1 MDIKTNKSYLDIKNN
16 IVRFLRFDG
25 SERVLVLGEDAAS
38 YSDFLRDRVAVVTS
52 EVSELEAVDVAIL
65 VGSFD
70 DTVATIMDIKHK
82 LSDKGYFVIACENR
96 LGLTYLAGRRDDTD
110 DAFFSG
116 VEGTSKAHSAR
127 EWRGIL
133 EECGLGDYEFFY
145 PYPDYKLPLC
155 IYSDKFLPK
164 KEELNRNVWN
174 YDTERAVLF
183 DEEKAFDSIIEEGLF
198 PELTNA
204 FLIMPRS
211 ELAYVKFSENRSE
224 GFSIYT
230 EISQCDNSHKDNDID
245 VEACDKCEDNF
256 TRNDAITKFK
266 DDAVARFTVK
276 KYASNKCATAH
287 IARLK
292 SVEEKLQATYVGTA
306 LGVADCTIAEDNSFV
321 EFEFVKGGSYA
332 DELYVLMDN
341 QEAFAGKLDEFIKLI
356 VSGKQRE
363 FLRSGEFDRV
373 FLSKLSEG
381 DLEDAA
387 VDELLAGAK
396 SLYTTDVDL
405 IPDNVITNDSGKYII
420 DYEWSFDFA
429 IPVKFVIYRVVRYL
443 KINADYLYERYEI
456 SDQEMKLFDLME
468 RSFQQY
474 IQGQELPLRELY
486 SQVTPGVVHGP
497 TLINEAIREL
507 REKRL
512 QVYMFYP
519 DGIRECPEAS
529 VRFNGGKLE
538 TEIAIPA
545 GVTDVRLDPGER
557 QCICHVSRLCLEH
570 EREVYWDTVDGRRFG
585 KDWVMLPHID
595 PQISFARKGR
605 GEDKLLLAMEMYILE
620 PEGMDALYAEL
631 PRLMDRIDSLQ
642 NKLDEQIRI
651 NEIRTEASL
660 QEMANLKNRKVW
672 KLYEKYL
679 SKKGQTADI
688 GQLFSYIDGAYYDSD
703 EQCYNI
709 VGWFASDAGMG
720 EAVKVYSGNQTLE
733 YRLKRTARDDVKQGI
748 AALKDRGDLGFEMS
762 IPLDE
767 NQKYDGLRL
776 NVLYGNGLNKDI
788 FSLSGEELEK
798 QIKEAGIKIFIDDA
812 KTKKDTVHIT
822 GWAYSRHGAV
832 NVRVVSDDGSIVDTE
847 LIWKERPDVN
857 KDLKLEKG
865 VRAGFVATFKR
876 SVVGEKIS
884 LVFET
889 GDISRQIDYDM
900 AEVDLNGNYMLQYE
914 MAKKDVSYIKKYGY
928 KQYKRHL
935 GELLDK
941 AETEYDV
948 WFEKHRVTESELDA
962 QRKVKFEYEPKISI
976 CIPLY
981 NTPLQFLKAIVDS
994 VVYQSYGNWELCLA
1008 DGSTKDEVGEY
1019 IKEQYGNDSRIV
1031 YERLAENKG
1040 IAGNTNASLAMAT
1053 GEFVMLSD
1061 HDDVL
1066 ELNALYEIVSA
1077 INKDKNIEIIYTD
1090 EDLTDE
1096 TGEIFSS
1103 PRFKPDYNREMLCS
1117 INYICHIFMVKK
1129 YIIDEVGGFREEFD
1143 GAQDWDLILRCCE
1156 KSEHICHIPKVLYHW
1171 RAHEAST
1178 AGNPESKTYAIEAGR
1193 KALEEHYKRVGLEAE
1208 LVYTDI
1214 FILFRTIMKVKGE
1227 PKVSIL
1233 IPNKDAKE
1241 TLDTCVQ
1248 SILKK
1253 STYQNYEI
1261 IIIENNSTEDET
1273 FAYYKDLEA
1282 QDARIRTVFYEG
1294 DFNYS
1299 KINNFGAKS
1308 ATGDY
1313 YILLNND
1320 TEVIEPTWIEEM
1332 LGYCQMDDVGIV
1344 GAKLLYPDDTVQHC
1358 GAVIGVGGFAGHILT
1373 NSKADDAGYFG
1384 RLKAIHDVSAVT
1396 AACLMIKKSSFDAV
1410 GGLTEEFKVALND
1423 MDLCL
1428 KVRALDQKIVM
1439 NPWARLYHYESKT
1452 RGFEETPEKHERFKA
1467 EIKRFRDKWS
1477 DILTE
1482 GDPYY
1487 NPNLTLMYGDCSIR
1501 GRHEHFDIVEE
1512 IEA

>member
-16 IVRFLRFDG
+16 IVRFLHFKGD
-25 SERVLVLGEDAAS
+25 ENVLLVGDDVDS
-38 YSDFLRDRVAVVTS
+38 YCRLLQQKVKLATSD
-52 EVSELEAVDVAIL
+52 ESELDSIDTAIL
-65 VGSFD
+65 VGDFAD
-70 DTVATIMDIKHK
+70 VEALIMRLKQK
-82 LSDKGYFVIACENR
+82 LSDRGYFVIACENR
-96 LGLTYLAGRRDDTD
+96 MGLSYLAGRRDDTD
-110 DAFFSG
+110 GEFFSG
-116 VEGTSKAHSAR
+116 LEGKSKAHTQK
-127 EWRGIL
+127 EWRAL
-133 EECGLGDYEFFY
+133 LTRCGLNDYEFFY

-164 KEELNRNVWN
+164 KEELNRNIWN
-174 YDTERAVLF
+174 YDTDRAVLF
-183 DEEKAFDSIIEEGLF
+183 NEEKAFDSIIDEGLF
-198 PELTNA
+198 PELSNA
-204 FLIMPRS
+204 FLIMPES
-211 ELAYVKFSENRSE
+211 QLSYVKFSENRSHE
-224 GFSIYT
+224 FSIYT
-230 EISQCDNSHKDNDID
+230 EITK
-245 VEACDKCEDNF
+245 EADRC
-256 TRNDAITKFK
+256 R
-266 DDAVARFTVK
+266 VR
-276 KYASNKCATAH
+276 KYASDDVAKPH
-287 IARLK
+287 IAKLK
-292 SVEEKLQATYVGTA
+292 QLEEGLKETYAEGGWSVAPCRV
-306 LGVADCTIAEDNSFV
+306 AEDASWV
-321 EFEFVKGGSYA
+321 EFEFIDGDSCA
-332 DELYVLMDN
+332 DELYGLWR
-341 QEAFAGKLDEFIKLI
+341 ERIAFNEKLDEFVGLI
-356 VSGKQRE
+356 TSGSQQD
-363 FLRSGEFDRV
+363 FVFTDGFDRV
-373 FLSKLSEG
+373 FMSKLNECDIG
-381 DLEDAA
+381 RADA
-387 VDELLAGAK
+387 ETLLQNAK
-396 SLYTTDVDL
+396 SLDVTDIDL
-405 IPDNVITNDSGKYII
+405 IPDNVITNQSGSYII
-420 DYEWSFDFA
+420 DYEWSFDFPV
-429 IPVKFVIYRVVRYL
+429 PVKFVVYRVIRYL
-443 KINADYLYERYEI
+443 KVSADYLYKRYNI
-456 SDQEMKLFDLME
+456 SEKELELFDAME
-468 RSFQQY
+468 KSFQHY
-474 IQGQELPLRELY
+474 IEGDEIPLRELY
-486 SQVTPGVVHGP
+486 SQASPGVVDGP
-497 TLINEAIREL
+497 SIINEGIREL

-512 QVYMFYP
+512 QVFMFSP
-519 DGIRECPEAS
+519 DGMRECREAS
-529 VRFNGGKLE
+529 VRFNGTSLE
-538 TEIAIPA
+538 TEIFIPE

-557 QCICHVSRLCLEH
+557 QCICHVSRLHLEH
-570 EREVYWDTVDGRRFG
+570 EGEVHWDTVDGRRFG
-585 KDWVMLPHID
+585 SDWVMLPHID

-605 GEDKLLLAMEMYILE
+605 GEDKLLLAMDIYILE
-620 PEGMDALYAEL
+620 PEGMDALYGEL
-631 PRLMDRIDSLQ
+631 PRLMDRVDYLQ

-720 EAVKVYSGNQTLE
+720 EAARVYSGSQVLGHTI
-733 YRLKRTARDDVKQGI
+733 KRTARDDVKQGI

-832 NVRVVSDDGSIVDTE
+832 NVRVVSDGGNTVDTE

-857 KDLKLEKG
+857 KGLKLEKG
-865 VRAGFVATFKR
+865 TKAGFVATFKR
-876 SVVGEKIS
+876 NAVGEKIS

-914 MAKKDVSYIKKYGY
+914 RAKKDVSYIKKYGY

-948 WFEKHRVTESELDA
+948 WFENHRVKEAELAA
-962 QRKVKFEYEPKISI
+962 QRKVQFEYAPKISI

-981 NTPLQFLKAIVDS
+981 NTPIKFLKAIIDS
-994 VVYQSYGNWELCLA
+994 IVNQSYSNWELCLA

-1019 IKEQYGNDSRIV
+1019 IKASYAGDKRII

-1066 ELNALYEIVSA
+1066 ELDALYEIVSA

-1129 YIIDEVGGFREEFD
+1129 HIIDEVGGFREEFD

-1156 KSEHICHIPKVLYHW
+1156 KSEHICHIPRVLYHW

-1178 AGNPESKTYAIEAGR
+1178 AGNPESKTYAIDAGR
-1193 KALEEHYKRVGLEAE
+1193 RALEEHYKRVGLEAE

-1214 FILFRTIMKVKGE
+1214 FIMFRSIMKIKGE

-1233 IPNKDAKE
+1233 IPNKDARE

-1261 IIIENNSTEDET
+1261 VIIENNSTEDET
-1273 FAYYKDLEA
+1273 FAYYKELEA
-1282 QDARIRTVFYEG
+1282 QDSRIKTVFYEG

-1299 KINNFGAKS
+1299 KINNFGAEA

-1320 TEVIEPTWIEEM
+1320 TEVIEPTWIE
-1332 LGYCQMDDVGIV
+1332 
-1344 GAKLLYPDDTVQHC
+1344 
-1358 GAVIGVGGFAGHILT
+1358 
-1373 NSKADDAGYFG
+1373 
-1384 RLKAIHDVSAVT
+1384 
-1396 AACLMIKKSSFDAV
+1396 
-1410 GGLTEEFKVALND
+1410 
-1423 MDLCL
+1423 
-1428 KVRALDQKIVM
+1428 
-1439 NPWARLYHYESKT
+1439 
-1452 RGFEETPEKHERFKA
+1452 
-1467 EIKRFRDKWS
+1467 
-1477 DILTE
+1477 
-1482 GDPYY
+1482 
-1487 NPNLTLMYGDCSIR
+1487 
-1501 GRHEHFDIVEE
+1501 
-1512 IEA
+1512 

>member
-16 IVRFLRFDG
+16 IVRFLHFKGD
-25 SERVLVLGEDAAS
+25 ENVLLVGNDVDS
-38 YSDFLRDRVAVVTS
+38 YRRMLQDKVKTVTS
-52 EVSELEAVDVAIL
+52 DEAGLDIIDTAIL
-65 VGSFD
+65 IGDFD
-70 DTVATIMDIKHK
+70 DTEALIMRLKEK
-82 LSDKGYFVIACENR
+82 LSDRGYFVIACENR
-96 LGLTYLAGRRDDTD
+96 MGLSYLAGRRDDTD
-110 DAFFSG
+110 GEFFSG
-116 VEGTSKAHSAR
+116 LEGKSRAHSLK
-127 EWRGIL
+127 EWKRL
-133 EECGLGDYEFFY
+133 LLSCGLTDYEFFY

-155 IYSDKFLPK
+155 IYSDKFLPRQ
-164 KEELNRNVWN
+164 EELNRNIWN
-174 YDTERAVLF
+174 YDTDRAVLF
-183 DEEKAFDSIIEEGLF
+183 NEEKAFDSIIDEGLF
-198 PELTNA
+198 PELSNA
-204 FLIMPRS
+204 FLIMPES
-211 ELAYVKFSENRSE
+211 QLSYVKFSENRSHE
-224 GFSIYT
+224 FSIYT
-230 EISQCDNSHKDNDID
+230 EITK
-245 VEACDKCEDNF
+245 EAD
-256 TRNDAITKFK
+256 RYR
-266 DDAVARFTVK
+266 VR
-276 KYASNKCATAH
+276 KYASDDVTKPH
-287 IARLK
+287 IAKLK
-292 SVEEKLQATYVGTA
+292 QLEEGLKETYAEGDLSVAPCRV
-306 LGVADCTIAEDNSFV
+306 AEDASWV
-321 EFEFVKGGSYA
+321 EFEFIDGDSCA
-332 DELYVLMDN
+332 DELYGLWR
-341 QEAFAGKLDEFIKLI
+341 ERIAFNEKLDEFVGLI
-356 VSGKQRE
+356 TSGSQQD
-363 FLRSGEFDRV
+363 FVFTDEFDRV
-373 FLSKLSEG
+373 FMSKLNECDIG
-381 DLEDAA
+381 RADA
-387 VDELLAGAK
+387 ENLLQNAK
-396 SLYTTDVDL
+396 SLDVTDIDL
-405 IPDNVITNDSGKYII
+405 IPDNVITNSQGSYII
-420 DYEWSFDFA
+420 DYEWSFDFPV
-429 IPVKFVIYRVVRYL
+429 PVKFVIYRVIRYL
-443 KINADYLYERYEI
+443 KVSADYLYRLYDI
-456 SDQEMKLFDLME
+456 SAEELKLFDAME
-468 RSFQQY
+468 KSFQQY
-474 IQGQELPLRELY
+474 IQGNETPLRELY
-486 SQVTPGVVHGP
+486 SRVTPGVVDGP
-497 TLINEAIREL
+497 SVINEAIREL

-512 QVYMFYP
+512 QVFMFSP
-519 DGIRECPEAS
+519 DGMRECREAS
-529 VRFNGGKLE
+529 VRFNGTSLE
-538 TEIAIPA
+538 TEIFIPE

-557 QCICHVSRLCLEH
+557 QCICHVSRLHLEH
-570 EREVYWDTVDGRRFG
+570 EGEVHWDTVDGRRFG
-585 KDWVMLPHID
+585 SDWVMLPHID

-605 GEDKLLLAMEMYILE
+605 GEDKLLLAMDIYILE
-620 PEGMDALYAEL
+620 PEGMDALYGEL
-631 PRLMDRIDSLQ
+631 PKLMDRVDYLQ

-720 EAVKVYSGNQTLE
+720 EAARVYSGSQVLGHTI
-733 YRLKRTARDDVKQGI
+733 KRTARDDVKQGI

-832 NVRVVSDDGSIVDTE
+832 NVRVVSDGGNTVDTE

-865 VRAGFVATFKR
+865 TKAGFVATFKR
-876 SVVGEKIS
+876 NAVGEKIS

-914 MAKKDVSYIKKYGY
+914 RAKKDVSYIKKYGY

-948 WFEKHRVTESELDA
+948 WFENHRAKEAELAA
-962 QRKVKFEYEPKISI
+962 QRKVQFEYAPKISI

-981 NTPLQFLKAIVDS
+981 NTPIKFLKAIIDS
-994 VVYQSYGNWELCLA
+994 IVNQSYSNWELCLA

-1019 IKEQYGNDSRIV
+1019 IKANYADDKRII

-1040 IAGNTNASLAMAT
+1040 IAGNTNASLVMAT

-1066 ELNALYEIVSA
+1066 ELDALYEIVSA

-1129 YIIDEVGGFREEFD
+1129 HIIDEVGGFREEFD

-1156 KSEHICHIPKVLYHW
+1156 KSEHICHIPRVLYHW

-1178 AGNPESKTYAIEAGR
+1178 AGNPESKTYAIDAGR
-1193 KALEEHYKRVGLEAE
+1193 RALEEHYKRVGLEAE

-1214 FILFRTIMKVKGE
+1214 FIMFRSIMKIKGE

-1233 IPNKDAKE
+1233 IPNKDARE

-1261 IIIENNSTEDET
+1261 VIIENNSTEDET
-1273 FAYYKDLEA
+1273 FAYYKELEA
-1282 QDARIRTVFYEG
+1282 QDSRIKTVFYEG

-1299 KINNFGAKS
+1299 KINNFGAEA

-1320 TEVIEPTWIEEM
+1320 TEVIEPTWIEEL

-1358 GAVIGVGGFAGHILT
+1358 GAVIGLGGFAGHILT

-1384 RLKAIHDVSAVT
+1384 WLKAIHDVSAVT
-1396 AACLMIKKSSFDAV
+1396 AACLMIKRSSYEAV
-1410 GGLTEEFKVALND
+1410 NGLTEEFKVALND

-1428 KVRALDQKIVM
+1428 KVRALGQKVVV

-1477 DILTE
+1477 DILTD

-1501 GRHEHFDIVEE
+1501 GKHEHFDIVEE
-1512 IEA
+1512 IEE

>member
-16 IVRFLRFDG
+16 IVRFLHFEGD
-25 SERVLVLGEDAAS
+25 ENVLLVGNDVDS
-38 YSDFLRDRVAVVTS
+38 YRRMLQDKVKTVTS
-52 EVSELEAVDVAIL
+52 DEAGLDIIDTAIL
-65 VGSFD
+65 IGDFD
-70 DTVATIMDIKHK
+70 DTEALIMRLKEK
-82 LSDKGYFVIACENR
+82 LSDRGYFVIACENR
-96 LGLTYLAGRRDDTD
+96 MGLSYMAGRRDDTD
-110 DAFFSG
+110 GEFFSG
-116 VEGTSKAHSAR
+116 LEGKSRAHSLK
-127 EWRGIL
+127 EWKRL
-133 EECGLGDYEFFY
+133 LLSCGLTDYEFFY

-164 KEELNRNVWN
+164 QEELNRNIWN
-174 YDTERAVLF
+174 YDTDRAVLF
-183 DEEKAFDSIIEEGLF
+183 NEEKAFDSIIDEGLF
-198 PELTNA
+198 PELSNA
-204 FLIMPRS
+204 FLIMPES
-211 ELAYVKFSENRSE
+211 QLSYVKFSENRSHE
-224 GFSIYT
+224 FSIYT
-230 EISQCDNSHKDNDID
+230 EITK
-245 VEACDKCEDNF
+245 EADRC
-256 TRNDAITKFK
+256 R
-266 DDAVARFTVK
+266 VR
-276 KYASNKCATAH
+276 KYASDDGAKPH
-287 IARLK
+287 IAKLK
-292 SVEEKLQATYVGTA
+292 QLEEGLKETYAEGGLSVAPCRV
-306 LGVADCTIAEDNSFV
+306 AEDASWV
-321 EFEFVKGGSYA
+321 EFEFIDGDSCA
-332 DELYVLMDN
+332 DELYGLWR
-341 QEAFAGKLDEFIKLI
+341 ERIAFNDKLDEFVGLI
-356 VSGKQRE
+356 TSGSQQD
-363 FLRSGEFDRV
+363 FVFTDEFDRV
-373 FLSKLSEG
+373 FMSKLNECNIG
-381 DLEDAA
+381 RADA
-387 VDELLAGAK
+387 ETLLQNAK
-396 SLYTTDVDL
+396 SLDVTDIDL
-405 IPDNVITNDSGKYII
+405 IPDNVITNQSGSYII
-420 DYEWSFDFA
+420 DYEWSFDFPV
-429 IPVKFVIYRVVRYL
+429 PVKFVVYRVIRYL
-443 KINADYLYERYEI
+443 KVSADYLYKRYNI
-456 SDQEMKLFDLME
+456 SEKELELFDAME
-468 RSFQQY
+468 KSFQHY
-474 IQGQELPLRELY
+474 IEGDEIPLRELY
-486 SQVTPGVVHGP
+486 SQASPGVVDGP
-497 TLINEAIREL
+497 SIINEGIREL

-512 QVYMFYP
+512 QVFMFSP
-519 DGIRECPEAS
+519 DGMRECREAS
-529 VRFNGGKLE
+529 VRFNGTSLE
-538 TEIAIPA
+538 TEIIIPE

-557 QCICHVSRLCLEH
+557 QCICHVSRLSLEH
-570 EREVYWDTVDGRRFG
+570 EGEVHWDTVDGRRFG
-585 KDWVMLPHID
+585 SDWVMLPHID

-605 GEDKLLLAMEMYILE
+605 GEDKLLLAMDIYILE
-620 PEGMDALYAEL
+620 PEGMDALYGEL
-631 PRLMDRIDSLQ
+631 PKLMDRVDYLQ

-703 EQCYNI
+703 EQCYHI
-709 VGWFASDAGMG
+709 VGWFASDADMG
-720 EAVKVYSGNQTLE
+720 ETARVYSGSQVLGHTI
-733 YRLKRTARDDVKQGI
+733 KRTARDDVKQGI

-767 NQKYDGLRL
+767 NQNYDGLRL

-832 NVRVVSDDGSIVDTE
+832 NVRVVSDGGNTVDTE

-865 VRAGFVATFKR
+865 TKAGFVATFKR
-876 SVVGEKIS
+876 NAVGEKSS

-914 MAKKDVSYIKKYGY
+914 RAKKDVSYIKKYGY

-948 WFEKHRVTESELDA
+948 WFENHRVKEAELAA
-962 QRKVKFEYEPKISI
+962 QRKVQFEYAPKISI

-981 NTPLQFLKAIVDS
+981 NTPIKFLKAIIDS
-994 VVYQSYGNWELCLA
+994 IVNQSYSNWELCLA

-1019 IKEQYGNDSRIV
+1019 IKANYADDKRII

-1066 ELNALYEIVSA
+1066 ELDALYEIVSA

-1096 TGEIFSS
+1096 TGQIFSS

-1129 YIIDEVGGFREEFD
+1129 HIIDEVGGFREEFD

-1156 KSEHICHIPKVLYHW
+1156 KSEHICHIPRVLYHW

-1178 AGNPESKTYAIEAGR
+1178 AGNPESKTYAIDAGR
-1193 KALEEHYKRVGLEAE
+1193 RALEEHYKRVGLEAE

-1214 FILFRTIMKVKGE
+1214 FIMFRSIMKIKGE

-1233 IPNKDAKE
+1233 IPNKDARE

-1261 IIIENNSTEDET
+1261 VIIENNSTEDET
-1273 FAYYKDLEA
+1273 FAYYKELEA
-1282 QDARIRTVFYEG
+1282 QDSRIKTVFYEG

-1299 KINNFGAKS
+1299 KINNFGAEA

-1320 TEVIEPTWIEEM
+1320 TEVIEPTWIEEL

-1358 GAVIGVGGFAGHILT
+1358 GAVIGLGGFAGHILT

-1384 RLKAIHDVSAVT
+1384 WLKAIHDVSAVT
-1396 AACLMIKKSSFDAV
+1396 AACLMIKRSSYEAV

-1428 KVRALDQKIVM
+1428 KVRALGQKVVV
-1439 NPWARLYHYESKT
+1439 NPWAKLYHYESKT

-1477 DILTE
+1477 DILTD

-1501 GRHEHFDIVEE
+1501 GKHEHFDIVEE
-1512 IEA
+1512 IEE

>member
-16 IVRFLRFDG
+16 IVRFLHFKGD
-25 SERVLVLGEDAAS
+25 ENVLLVGDDVDS
-38 YSDFLRDRVAVVTS
+38 YCRLLQQKVKLATS
-52 EVSELEAVDVAIL
+52 YESELDSIDTAIL
-65 VGSFD
+65 VGDFAD
-70 DTVATIMDIKHK
+70 VEALIMRLKQK
-82 LSDKGYFVIACENR
+82 LSDRGYFVIACENR
-96 LGLTYLAGRRDDTD
+96 MGLSYLAGRRDDTD
-110 DAFFSG
+110 GDFFSG
-116 VEGTSKAHSAR
+116 IEGKSKAHTQK
-127 EWRGIL
+127 EWRAL
-133 EECGLGDYEFFY
+133 LTRCGLNDYEFFY

-164 KEELNRNVWN
+164 KEELNRNIWN
-174 YDTERAVLF
+174 YDTDRAVLF
-183 DEEKAFDSIIEEGLF
+183 NEEKAFDSIIDEGLF
-198 PELTNA
+198 PELSNA
-204 FLIMPRS
+204 FLIMPES
-211 ELAYVKFSENRSE
+211 QLSYVKFSENRSHE
-224 GFSIYT
+224 FSIYT
-230 EISQCDNSHKDNDID
+230 EITK
-245 VEACDKCEDNF
+245 EADRC
-256 TRNDAITKFK
+256 R
-266 DDAVARFTVK
+266 VR
-276 KYASNKCATAH
+276 KYASDDVAKPH
-287 IARLK
+287 IAKLK
-292 SVEEKLQATYVGTA
+292 QLEEGLKETYAEGGLSVASCHV
-306 LGVADCTIAEDNSFV
+306 AEDASWV
-321 EFEFVKGGSYA
+321 EFEFIDGDSCA
-332 DELYVLMDN
+332 DELYGFWR
-341 QEAFAGKLDEFIKLI
+341 ERIAFNEKLDEFVGLI
-356 VSGKQRE
+356 TSGSQQD
-363 FLRSGEFDRV
+363 FVFTDEFDRV
-373 FLSKLSEG
+373 FMSKLNECDIG
-381 DLEDAA
+381 RADA
-387 VDELLAGAK
+387 ENLLQNAK
-396 SLYTTDVDL
+396 SLDVTDIDL
-405 IPDNVITNDSGKYII
+405 IPDNVITNQSGSYII
-420 DYEWSFDFA
+420 DYEWSFDFPV
-429 IPVKFVIYRVVRYL
+429 PVKFVVYRVIRYL
-443 KINADYLYERYEI
+443 KVSADYLYKRYNI
-456 SDQEMKLFDLME
+456 SEKELELFDAME
-468 RSFQQY
+468 KSFQHY
-474 IQGQELPLRELY
+474 IEGDEIPLRELY
-486 SQVTPGVVHGP
+486 SQASPGVVDGP
-497 TLINEAIREL
+497 SIINEEIREL

-512 QVYMFYP
+512 QVFMFSP
-519 DGIRECPEAS
+519 DGMRECREAS
-529 VRFNGGKLE
+529 VRFNGTSLE
-538 TEIAIPA
+538 TEIIIPE

-557 QCICHVSRLCLEH
+557 QCICHVNRLHLEH
-570 EREVYWDTVDGRRFG
+570 EGEVHWDTVDGRRFG
-585 KDWVMLPHID
+585 SDWVMLPHID

-605 GEDKLLLAMEMYILE
+605 GEDKLLLAMDIYILE
-620 PEGMDALYAEL
+620 PEGMDALYGEL
-631 PRLMDRIDSLQ
+631 PKLMDRVDYLQ

-660 QEMANLKNRKVW
+660 QEMANLRNRKVW

-703 EQCYNI
+703 EQCYHI
-709 VGWFASDAGMG
+709 VGWFASDADMG
-720 EAVKVYSGNQTLE
+720 EAVKVYSGGQTLE

-812 KTKKDTVHIT
+812 KTKKDMVHIT

-832 NVRVVSDDGSIVDTE
+832 NVRVVSDCGNTVDTE

-857 KDLKLEKG
+857 KNLKLEKG
-865 VRAGFVATFKR
+865 TKAGFVATFKR
-876 SVVGEKIS
+876 NAVGEKIS

-914 MAKKDVSYIKKYGY
+914 RAKKDVSYIKKYGY

-948 WFEKHRVTESELDA
+948 WFENHRVKEAELAA
-962 QRKVKFEYEPKISI
+962 QRKVQFEYAPKISI

-981 NTPLQFLKAIVDS
+981 NTPIKFLKAIVDS
-994 VVYQSYGNWELCLA
+994 IVNQSYSNWELCLA

-1019 IKEQYGNDSRIV
+1019 IKASYAGDKRII

-1066 ELNALYEIVSA
+1066 ELDALYEIVSA

-1129 YIIDEVGGFREEFD
+1129 HIIDEVGGFREEFD

-1156 KSEHICHIPKVLYHW
+1156 KSEHICHIPRVLYHW

-1178 AGNPESKTYAIEAGR
+1178 AGNPESKTYAIDAGR
-1193 KALEEHYKRVGLEAE
+1193 RALEEHYKRVGLEAE

-1214 FILFRTIMKVKGE
+1214 FIMFRSIMKIKGE

-1233 IPNKDAKE
+1233 IPNKDARE

-1261 IIIENNSTEDET
+1261 VIIENNSTEDET
-1273 FAYYKDLEA
+1273 FAYYKELEA
-1282 QDARIRTVFYEG
+1282 QDSRIKTVFYEG

-1299 KINNFGAKS
+1299 KINNFGAEA

-1320 TEVIEPTWIEEM
+1320 TEVIEPTWIEEL

-1358 GAVIGVGGFAGHILT
+1358 GAVIGLGGFAGHILT

-1384 RLKAIHDVSAVT
+1384 WLKAIHDVSAVT
-1396 AACLMIKKSSFDAV
+1396 AACLMIKRSSYEAV

-1428 KVRALDQKIVM
+1428 KVRALGQKVVV
-1439 NPWARLYHYESKT
+1439 NPWAKLYHYESKT

-1477 DILTE
+1477 DILTD

-1501 GRHEHFDIVEE
+1501 GKHEHFDIVEE
-1512 IEA
+1512 IEE